1 GASTGGSLLRLWLR
15 QIRVHQWLKNLLIF
29 VPLLASHRIGQ
40 RGAFATGLIAFF
52 LFSWCASSAYI
63 LNDLLDLRHDRLHPY
78 RGQRPLASGQLKV
91 TTGLWVFP
99 LLLLGALVCAYW
111 LLPRQFTLALAGYY
125 V

>member
-1 GASTGGSLLRLWLR
+1 MSGRARQQQELERRLAAGGHGNDTRPAGASTGGSLLRLWLR

-91 TTGLWVFP
+91 TTGLW
-99 LLLLGALVCAYW
+99 
-111 LLPRQFTLALAGYY
+111 
-125 V
+125 